1 MMKTKFYSLVLIL
14 ILFSSLFAFNEQKE
28 NKRFSKQ
35 DSVLASVGNIKITTD
50 EFVNGYEYGPSFYKR
65 VKDSKRKY
73 LDHLIR
79 EKLLALDGYSRN
91 LDTTESVIEVF
102 DAFRADLATEEL
114 FKDEILS
121 KVTYTQTEVDTIAK
135 QKMID
140 VELQWLYSPSQEEIV
155 NLQDS
160 LRSGVEFQKLF
171 NKQLNDSVAVDDRAL
186 KSSRYHLGMKN
197 LDLAKIT
204 DILEIGKYST
214 PIKSNNGW
222 YIILLKN
229 FNYNLVTTESEEARV
244 KNEARQAV
252 IKKKMDEL
260 SDKYVNGLLLEQN
273 PVIKRKPFQILR
285 SYLGMYQLSQE
296 KYKEWQ
302 LSEKLNEAL
311 NEYNN
316 VERKDYSKISLV
328 ELRDYNISFE
338 DFLIWYRVRDQYL
351 KFDKRSFAQYSR
363 SLEQMVW
370 RMVRDRILSQAASLK
385 GYYARKVVKDQSKL
399 WMDKI
404 LYGTVKD
411 EIINSIIIENKEIKL
426 INGSTK
432 SISQSEFIENELTK
446 KLFRKINE
454 LKKKYL
460 IKINEEILA
469 KIKVS
474 DEENP
479 NAIELYTVKRGGLI
493 PRTPYPTI
501 DNYWARW
508 Q

>member
-1 MMKTKFYSLVLIL
+1 MKFNFTTIVIIIGIFFFVNG
-14 ILFSSLFAFNEQKE
+14 FSEQKK
-28 NKRFSKQ
+28 NNTPYPK
-35 DSVLASVGNIKITTD
+35 DSVVATVGKIKITID
-50 EFVNGYEYGPSFYKR
+50 EYLNGYEYGPAFYKR
-65 VKDSKRKY
+65 SKDSKKNY
-73 LDHLIR
+73 LNYLIR
-79 EKLLALDGYSRN
+79 EKLLALDGYFRN
-91 LDTTESVIEVF
+91 LDTTRSVVETF
-102 DAFRADLATEEL
+102 NAFRDDLATEEL

-121 KVTYTQTEVDTIAK
+121 KANPTEAEIDTVAR
-135 QKMID
+135 QKLID

-197 LDLAKIT
+197 PDLAKIT
-204 DILEIGKYST
+204 DILVIGKYSA

-229 FNYNLVTTESEEARV
+229 FNYNLVITESEEARV

-302 LSEKLNEAL
+302 LSEKLKEAL
-311 NEYNN
+311 NEYNS

-328 ELRDYNISFE
+328 ELKDYNISLE
-338 DFLIWYRVRDQYL
+338 NFLIWYRVRDQYL
-351 KFDKRSFAQYSR
+351 KFDKRSFAQYSF

-370 RMVRDRILSQAASLK
+370 RMIRDRILSQAASLK
-385 GYYARKVVKDQSKL
+385 GYYDRKVVKDQSKL

-426 INGSTK
+426 INDSTK

-460 IKINEEILA
+460 IKINEKILA
-469 KIKVS
+469 EIKVS

-493 PRTPYPTI
+493 PRTPYPAI
-501 DNYWARW
+501 DNYWVRW